1 MADLTKSPEYISA
14 TAAINALLFADFPH
28 DEILAYLE
36 NKFDEHIAMIVFKE
50 TIDNYLEGN

>member
-1 MADLTKSPEYISA
+1 MDLTTLPEYISA

-36 NKFDEHIAMIVFKE
+36 NKFDAHIAMIVYKE
-50 TIDNYLEGN
+50 NIENYMEGN